1 LIGRGQGNLNQ
12 KFESSALILIQSKI
26 ANQKSKIHYGEAE
39 NQRLPKAFA
48 PDALD
53 AQSLENRAG

>member
-1 LIGRGQGNLNQ
+1 LEEDEKFRIQNL
-12 KFESSALILIQSKI
+12 KSSDFIPFQSKI
-26 ANQKSKIHYGEAE
+26 ANQKSKIHYGESE

-53 AQSLENRAG
+53 AESLENRAG